1 MLTSLQDSTTD
12 GWRSSF
18 PAGPVGGRCH
28 DDPMSDASLERV
40 HRRRLATQRLSSAG
54 LSSGADVVRLLTCV
68 QSQDAPLAAWSLGMR
83 MPSGATY
90 SGVLAEQRAGGW
102 VRTHVLRPTW
112 HFVAPEDLRWIQAL
126 TGPKVQASLAGRHRG
141 LGLDDSTMG
150 TALDLLTDVLSGRPA
165 MTRRE
170 LAAAFAERR
179 LPCSGEQMAHQLLVA
194 ELRAVICSGPPRGT
208 EHTYVLVEGSVP
220 PGPADSLVGDNARRE
235 LVCRFVAGH
244 GPASD
249 RDLSRWCTLTLTEI
263 RRALDALGDRLESV
277 ELDGHVLW
285 FDPSV
290 PARTTRPRRGYLLPT
305 FDEVCLTYAKTGFP
319 RRDPEATRQRL
330 LSEGGGGIIVV
341 DGEDVGT
348 WKRTVTT
355 TGVRVRLFPDSP
367 LEEGD
372 MDAVTAAA
380 EALAA
385 FVGAPLELELEVSAT
400 AVRR

>member
-1 MLTSLQDSTTD
+1 
-12 GWRSSF
+12 
-18 PAGPVGGRCH
+18 
-28 DDPMSDASLERV
+28 MSDAGFERV

-54 LSSGADVVRLLTCV
+54 LASGAEVVRLLTCV

-83 MPSGATY
+83 MPSRTTY
-90 SGVLAEQRAGGW
+90 AGVLAQQAAGGW

-126 TGPKVQASLAGRHRG
+126 TGPKVEASLAGRHRG

-150 TALDLLTDVLSGRPA
+150 TALDLLTDMLSGPLA

-170 LAAAFAERR
+170 ITAAFRERR
-179 LPCSGEQMAHQLLVA
+179 LPCSGEQMGHQLLVA

-208 EHTYVLVEGSVP
+208 EHTYVLVDQTVP
-220 PGPADSLVGDNARRE
+220 PGPADSLDGEDARRE
-235 LVCRFVAGH
+235 LVRRFAAGH

-263 RRALDALGDRLESV
+263 RTALHELGDSLDSV
-277 ELDGHVLW
+277 TVDGQVLW

-305 FDEVCLTYAKTGFP
+305 FDEVCLTYATTGFP
-319 RRDPEATRQRL
+319 RRDPDTARQRL
-330 LSEGGGGIIVV
+330 LSEAGGGIILL
-341 DGEDVGT
+341 DGQDVGT

-355 TGVRVRLFPDSP
+355 TGLRVRLLPDSRLGEP
-367 LEEGD
+367 D
-372 MDAVTAAA
+372 IAAVTAAA

-385 FVGAPLELELEVSAT
+385 FVAEPLELEVSTT